1 MHSAIEVQLAS
12 SPGPAWSERP
22 LSLHGDRAAIHLSG
36 QAGSDDALR
45 TIQMAA
51 RALRGLGACRARLG
65 GAGWDTEQQW
75 AFYQGFATMKQ
86 PDAVDFAAAGDAA
99 ELGARREVLGW
110 LRAMV
115 NASPEDMDP
124 GALAD
129 RATRLL
135 EAASPHV
142 RVVQRVTGEALRE
155 AGWAGVWNVG
165 RGSDRPPV
173 MLELDYNPTGQADA
187 PVAVALV
194 GKGITFDSGGYSL
207 KATEAMRT
215 MKSDMAGAATVVAAL
230 GLAIRRGLGRRVRL
244 VLCCAENL
252 VSGHAYKLGDVLA
265 YRNGVTVEV
274 ANTDAEGRLVL
285 ADGLLLASASAPAL
299 IIDAATLT
307 GAAVVAMGG
316 EYNAVFGFDRAWREQ
331 ALAMAAA
338 EHEPLWPLPV
348 ERWHRTLAPSACAD
362 TLNSRPVKG
371 GGPGGAS
378 VAAGF
383 LSRFVRDDGRDWL
396 HIDLPAAYQGQA
408 GPLWAEGAT
417 GLGVRTIAGL
427 LRGGGPA

>member
-1 MHSAIEVQLAS
+1 MHSAIEVHLAS
-12 SPGPAWSERP
+12 VPGPAWCERP
-22 LSLHGDRAAIHLSG
+22 VSLHGDRATIHLND
-36 QAGSDDALR
+36 ATGSSDGLR
-45 TIQMAA
+45 AIQMTA
-51 RALRGLGACRARLG
+51 RTLRGLGARAARLAG
-65 GAGWDTEQQW
+65 TGWDTERQW
-75 AFYQGFATMKQ
+75 AFHQGFATMRQ
-86 PDAVDFAAAGDAA
+86 PDAMELAAGGDAA

-115 NASPEDMDP
+115 NASPEEVDP

-129 RATRLL
+129 RATQML
-135 EAASPHV
+135 EAMSPHV
-142 RVVQRVTGEALRE
+142 RVVQRVAGADLRE

-165 RGSDRPPV
+165 RGSDRQPV
-173 MLELDYNPTGQADA
+173 LLELDYNPTGAADA

-207 KATEAMRT
+207 KASESMRT
-215 MKSDMAGAATVVAAL
+215 MKCDMAGAATVVAAL
-230 GLAIRRGLGRRVRL
+230 GLAIRRGLDRRVRL

-252 VSGHAYKLGDVLA
+252 VSGHAYKLGDVLT

-307 GAAVVAMGG
+307 GAAVVAMGT
-316 EYNAVFGFDRAWREQ
+316 EYNAVFGLDRAWRER
-331 ALAMAAA
+331 ALATAEA

-348 ERWHRTLAPSACAD
+348 ERWHRTMVPSACAD

-383 LSRFVRDDGRDWL
+383 LSRFVRDDGRRWL
-396 HIDLPAAYQGQA
+396 HIDLPAAYHDQA

-427 LRGGGPA
+427 LAAT